1 MDSTSSRL
9 LRPRKLIFVVEI
21 MPTIDELYNDVL
33 QLEQKSNPWE
43 EKLLALVQQS
53 NEHLN
58 AEQKRELTNEI
69 KIVRN
74 TISEYNR
81 NISEK
86 NQMIIAKERQIAT
99 HKETNL
105 AKERQITAQIEEQE
119 KRNTSDNQLQNN
131 LELLRNQGKSSG

>member
-1 MDSTSSRL
+1 
-9 LRPRKLIFVVEI
+9 

-74 TISEYNR
+74 TISEYNQR
-81 NISEK
+81 
-86 NQMIIAKERQIAT
+86 IILKERQIA
-99 HKETNL
+99 
-105 AKERQITAQIEEQE
+105 AQIEEKE
-119 KRNTSDNQLQNN
+119 KRDTSDNQLQNN
-131 LELLRNQGKSSG
+131 LELLLRNQGKSSG